1 MACCCRCNFKGFW
14 LSLWQGG
21 KKRSINKDNKESYK
35 SSQNMCLHKSYTS
48 ESRTAGKEKKRV
60 ATPRPETQFSKPRF
74 YCHKL
79 QKAQTD
85 WLSAENKYLAALV
98 SKITPT
104 CKIYQ
109 KWWSAFLLLLKA
121 RPWLI
126 ANWEECLRRRGMT
139 SSTFKSFQLSIFIC
153 IVQGEIQV
161 HAQKP

>member
-1 MACCCRCNFKGFW
+1 
-14 LSLWQGG
+14 
-21 KKRSINKDNKESYK
+21 
-35 SSQNMCLHKSYTS
+35 MCLHKSYTS

-60 ATPRPETQFSKPRF
+60 ATPTPETQFSKPRF

-109 KWWSAFLLLLKA
+109 K
-121 RPWLI
+121 
-126 ANWEECLRRRGMT
+126 
-139 SSTFKSFQLSIFIC
+139 
-153 IVQGEIQV
+153 
-161 HAQKP
+161 